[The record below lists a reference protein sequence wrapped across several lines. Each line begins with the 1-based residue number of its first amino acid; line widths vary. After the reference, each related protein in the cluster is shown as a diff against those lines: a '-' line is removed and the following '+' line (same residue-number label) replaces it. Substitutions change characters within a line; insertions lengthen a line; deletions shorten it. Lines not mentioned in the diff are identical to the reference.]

1 MRVVIDTNLWLSG
14 LMVPGSVPG
23 HIVRAAST
31 AEITAVLSEPML
43 QELRLALRYRRVRP
57 RIPLSD
63 EELERYLAE
72 LHYVAEI
79 VDISRTTARVPRDR
93 RDDKVLATYL
103 ASRADYLLTGD
114 ADLLA
119 LRPDNAI
126 LTGREFY
133 EQHLR

>member
-1 MRVVIDTNLWLSG
+1 MRVVIDTNIWLSG
-14 LMVPGSVPG
+14 LMLPASIPG
-23 HIVRAAST
+23 HIGRAAST
-31 AEITAVLSEPML
+31 ADITAVLSEPML
-43 QELRLALRYRRVRP
+43 QELRLALDYPRVRA
-57 RIPLSD
+57 RIPVSD
-63 EELERYLAE
+63 EELEPYLAE
-72 LHYVAEI
+72 LRFIGEI
-79 VDISRTTARVPRDR
+79 VDPSGTTARVPRDR
-93 RDDKVLATYL
+93 RGDIVLATYL

>member
-14 LMVPGSVPG
+14 LMLPGSVPG
-23 HIVRAAST
+23 QIVRAASK

-43 QELRLALRYRRVRP
+43 QELRLALNYRRVRP

-79 VDISRTTARVPRDR
+79 VDIRSTAARVPRDR
-93 RDDKVLATYL
+93 RDDMVLATFL

-114 ADLLA
+114 DDLLA
-119 LRPDNAI
+119 LRPDHAI
-126 LTGREFY
+126 LTAREFY
-133 EQHLR
+133 DQHLR